1 MMIDKKIS
9 IGTVITIAT
18 VLGTFIYTQGIM
30 TNKIASF
37 ENEDSK
43 HTVQINKNN
52 EDIVGLQI
60 AVGKIETKIDE
71 GFKRLETLL
80 IEN

>member
-1 MMIDKKIS
+1 MIDKKIS
-9 IGTVITIAT
+9 VGTVITILT

-30 TNKIASF
+30 TSKLESL
-37 ENEDSK
+37 ETEDSK
-43 HTVQINKNN
+43 NTIKISNNKD
-52 EDIVGLQI
+52 DIVELQI
-60 AVGKIETKIDE
+60 SVAKIESKIDE

>member
-1 MMIDKKIS
+1 MIDKKIS
-9 IGTVITIAT
+9 VGTVITILT

-30 TNKIASF
+30 TSKLESL
-37 ENEDSK
+37 ETEDSK
-43 HTVQINKNN
+43 NTMKISNNKD
-52 EDIVGLQI
+52 DIVELQI
-60 AVGKIETKIDE
+60 SVAKIESKIDE

>member
-30 TNKIASF
+30 TNKIESF

>member
-1 MMIDKKIS
+1 MIDKKIS
-9 IGTVITIAT
+9 VGTVITILT

-30 TNKIASF
+30 TSKLESL
-37 ENEDSK
+37 ETEDSK
-43 HTVQINKNN
+43 NTIKISNNKD
-52 EDIVGLQI
+52 DIVELQI
-60 AVGKIETKIDE
+60 SVAKIEAKIDE